1 MNDPTRIFGP
11 AADGAA
17 NTADAARRSDRRFVR
32 SAGQLAGYEP
42 ARRPAG
48 HVLTAWEAFHA
59 FDVETLEEA
68 LEYGS
73 AILKHSKTTVGQA
86 LKRRREALSLERRAV
101 ARAASISEGA
111 IESVE
116 SATSELSIGNANAIA
131 FVLGMDER
139 MLAFRPLG
147 ADDDGLALRLR
158 TLRNPHEAPLHARS
172 VSAETALLFAE
183 AASIIR
189 IQRRLSGWLEI
200 AGEHDRFRPLEFYGS
215 PQTPAWKVGYGLAD
229 EARRLLDLGREPIGS
244 MRDLVEVR
252 LGIPVI
258 QAPLPGNREIAGATV
273 ATTDESGGEVRGIV
287 LNTSGANENVWI
299 RRTTLAH
306 ELGHL
311 LYDPEQKLQRLKIDS
326 YEENETNPR
335 NEGADFVE
343 QRANAFA
350 LAFLAP
356 NEAVRKIAPMP
367 LSADSVARTM
377 HEFGIGKVAAAYH
390 ICNSHYGAYTA
401 DEIPGAD
408 EAKAEPTRDQK
419 GLENFTL
426 DYFPFRSTPD
436 RRRGRFAYVVAK
448 CCKKGL
454 ISEHTAAL
462 YLRSPV
468 EDVSER
474 NLDDTISLY
483 E

>member
-1 MNDPTRIFGP
+1 MFSPPGEAVNAFGV
-11 AADGAA
+11 G
-17 NTADAARRSDRRFVR
+17 
-32 SAGQLAGYEP
+32 
-42 ARRPAG
+42 
-48 HVLTAWEAFHA
+48 
-59 FDVETLEEA
+59 TLEEA

-183 AASIIR
+183 TASIIR

-200 AGEHDRFRPLEFYGS
+200 AGEHDRFRPSEFYES

-273 ATTDESGGEVRGIV
+273 ATTDESGREVRGIV

-335 NEGADFVE
+335 NGCAADLVE

-367 LSADSVARTM
+367 VV
-377 HEFGIGKVAAAYH
+377 G
-390 ICNSHYGAYTA
+390 
-401 DEIPGAD
+401 
-408 EAKAEPTRDQK
+408 
-419 GLENFTL
+419 GL
-426 DYFPFRSTPD
+426 
-436 RRRGRFAYVVAK
+436 RRQ
-448 CCKKGL
+448 
-454 ISEHTAAL
+454 
-462 YLRSPV
+462 
-468 EDVSER
+468 
-474 NLDDTISLY
+474 DDA
-483 E
+483 